1 MNSYILYDT
10 ISATIVVGGQAR
22 IRLNIVVSRNKFI
35 SIIYPETYEFIHFV

>member
-22 IRLNIVVSRNKFI
+22 IRLKASQN
-35 SIIYPETYEFIHFV
+35 SIKHSGQ